1 MQNPVINKT
10 VLMSGADFM
19 TNESPINPYM
29 HQGEPFNRQE
39 AMREHSAIQK
49 ALEDAGIKVT
59 KVDPPSDCQDGIF
72 TANWALMRGNK
83 ALMSHLPNA
92 RQAEEAYARQ
102 ILEDLGKEIYVLPD
116 DVRFSGQG
124 DALPC
129 GDYVFA
135 GTGYRTDPAAHTAIS
150 EILGYK
156 VIPLQTI
163 PARDANGTPVIN
175 QASGWPDSDFY
186 DIDLAIAIL
195 RWPTL
200 EQKGLVAWCPEAFE
214 PACQA
219 TMRSLDF
226 VDLIEVPLQ
235 EAVGVSA
242 CNLVSS
248 GYHVVMNAGAP
259 VLQAAIENAGL
270 TVTTLSNTELAKNGG
285 SVRCC
290 SVTLDN

>member
-1 MQNPVINKT
+1 MQKPVINQT

-19 TNESPINPYM
+19 INASPINPYM
-29 HQGEPFNRQE
+29 HQGQPFDRQE
-39 AMREHSAIQK
+39 AMREHSSIQK

-72 TANWALMRGNK
+72 TANWALTRGNK
-83 ALMSHLPNA
+83 ALMSHLPNV
-92 RQAEEAYARQ
+92 RQAEEAYAAKVLGQ
-102 ILEDLGKEIYVLPD
+102 QGLELHFLPED
-116 DVRFSGQG
+116 IRFSGQG

-135 GTGYRTDPAAHTAIS
+135 GTTYRTDPAAHTAIS

-214 PACQA
+214 PASQA
-219 TMRSLDF
+219 TIRGLDF
-226 VDLIEVPLQ
+226 VDRIEVPLQ

-259 VLQAAIENAGL
+259 TLQAAIEKAGL
-270 TVTTLSNTELAKNGG
+270 SVTTLSNKELAKNGG

>member
-1 MQNPVINKT
+1 MQEPVINKT

-19 TNESPINPYM
+19 INASPINPYM

-72 TANWALMRGNK
+72 TANWALTRGGK

-92 RQAEEAYARQ
+92 RQAEEAYAAKMLKAQ
-102 ILEDLGKEIYVLPD
+102 GLELHFLPED
-116 DVRFSGQG
+116 IRFSGQG

-163 PARDANGTPVIN
+163 PARDNNGTPIIN

-200 EQKGLVAWCPEAFE
+200 EQKGLVAWCPDAFE
-214 PACQA
+214 PASQA

-226 VDLIEVPLQ
+226 VDLLEVPLQ

-248 GYHVVMNAGAP
+248 GYHVIMNAGAP
-259 VLQAAIENAGL
+259 TLQAAIEKAGL
-270 TVTTLSNTELAKNGG
+270 SVTTLSNKELAKNGG